1 MTTAQTRE
9 SRSVRLSQD
18 EWDLAE
24 AISIVS
30 LGNTA
35 GHGLR
40 TALELAGSALR
51 DSNQGAELDEQLT
64 LIRERRA
71 MQQRIREQRTAG
83 GDR

>member
-24 AISIVS
+24 AISLLQ
-30 LGNTA
+30 LGGGA

-40 TALELAGSALR
+40 TALRMAE
-51 DSNQGAELDEQLT
+51 DQFTEQGRGGELDELLT
-64 LIRERRA
+64 AVKARRE
-71 MQQRIREQRTAG
+71 G